1 MRQLCLSSQPP
12 ILISSILL
20 LYCLQAPFCLGIRLP
35 APSFAQSAR
44 QACQLDLLHV
54 LQGFVLGVLQ
64 EISLALGMH
73 RHAGESQGLHISL
86 RTKSSDTALVS
97 LQVPGPIS
105 NRLCP
110 LEMGLKPLLQLGVST
125 VRKGAAST
133 GQGGTGTRLP
143 PLPHHHPWEVILA

>member
-73 RHAGESQGLHISL
+73 RHAGESQGLHTSL

-125 VRKGAAST
+125 VRKAAAST

-143 PLPHHHPWEVILA
+143 PLPHHHPWEVISA